1 MRISKY
7 IFVDAKR
14 GRFKRLHWTDLVKLA
29 IIVLKTI
36 WIGHLNCRAWYFN
49 ISKQSKKGHGGFKG
63 SGRVGSLTKI

>member
-36 WIGHLNCRAWYFN
+36 WIGHLNCRGMVLQYF
-49 ISKQSKKGHGGFKG
+49 KTVKKR
-63 SGRVGSLTKI
+63 SRRI